1 MHTRHEPTC
10 IDSPAACGITGH
22 ALVSARF
29 SEIAALRDRPGPAGA
44 PTLPP
49 RFLRHCDEH
58 AVVGMHA
65 VLAALAAR
73 GWAAPDLSRHAVV
86 AASCRLGRVSAA
98 ATLTGL
104 AAGGGVSVSPH
115 IVPQCSL
122 HAVAGVVSVGLGM
135 HGPHLGVGGGD
146 DALAEGLFAAA
157 TIIHAAAAAGSP
169 PCVWLV
175 ATEWEDEPSLDDAGR
190 PQGDPVCR
198 GLAVAIEPEA
208 TDRVGHGG
216 VRAVVAR
223 SLAAAARRVPAPSAA
238 SLSLSMHFPD
248 VPRLRIADPGT
259 GGGLGEFARA
269 LDMCR
274 AGTALVSWV
283 IECPWGAEIRVTR
296 RSAAQSTPAVR
307 LAGAA

>member
-146 DALAEGLFAAA
+146 DALAEGLFAASRLA
-157 TIIHAAAAAGSP
+157 RHHRLGRGACAGYRRLARHRPGLPRRRAGARPVGGLRRTRARRSSAGIRSRRRGHDAAGSP
-169 PCVWLV
+169 
-175 ATEWEDEPSLDDAGR
+175 
-190 PQGDPVCR
+190 
-198 GLAVAIEPEA
+198 
-208 TDRVGHGG
+208 
-216 VRAVVAR
+216 
-223 SLAAAARRVPAPSAA
+223 RR
-238 SLSLSMHFPD
+238 FP
-248 VPRLRIADPGT
+248 
-259 GGGLGEFARA
+259 
-269 LDMCR
+269 
-274 AGTALVSWV
+274 
-283 IECPWGAEIRVTR
+283 
-296 RSAAQSTPAVR
+296 AQSR
-307 LAGAA
+307 